1 METNRKISRIIHG
14 QPTSDGA
21 GVRLTRIFGFYEQ
34 GLLDPF
40 LMLDYFGSENPDD
53 YIAGFPWHPHRG
65 METVTYMLDGKVEHS
80 DNMGNSGV
88 IGKGD
93 IQWMTAGSGIIHQE
107 MPQNMGGRM
116 AGFQLWVN
124 LPKSA
129 KMIAP
134 RYQDIPA
141 SKVKTVALENGV
153 KVKVLAGTFRDTR
166 GPVENII
173 ADPEYFDVEM
183 PENSE
188 FVMPVN
194 ADYTVFAYLYEGNAR
209 FDETMPEP
217 MRAGQGALFGKGPQ
231 VKAMTGASKARFIL
245 ISGKPI
251 REPIAWRGPI
261 VMNTEAELNMA
272 FKELKEDIFIK
283 KT

>member
-40 LMLDYFGSENPDD
+40 LMLDFFGSDNPDD

-65 METVTYMLDGKVEHS
+65 METVTYMLDGKMEHS
-80 DNMGNSGV
+80 DSMGNSGV

-107 MPQNMGGRM
+107 MPQNPSGRM
-116 AGFQLWVN
+116 GGFQLWVN
-124 LPKSA
+124 LPA
-129 KMIAP
+129 AHKMISP

-141 SKVKTVALENGV
+141 AKVQTVTLNNGV
-153 KVKVLAGTFRDTR
+153 KVKVLAGTFNGIR

-173 ADPEYFDVEM
+173 ADPDYFDVEM
-183 PENSE
+183 PERTE
-188 FVMPVN
+188 FIIPVN
-194 ADYTVFAYLYEGNAR
+194 ADYTVFAYLYEGTVQ
-209 FDETMPEP
+209 FDESRTTPLH
-217 MRAGQGALFGKGPQ
+217 AGQGALFGKGNQ
-231 VKAMTGASKARFIL
+231 IKVTTGDDKAKFIL

-251 REPIAWRGPI
+251 GEPIAWRGPI
-261 VMNTEAELNMA
+261 VMNTEAELNVA
-272 FKELKEDIFIK
+272 FKELREDQFIK
-283 KT
+283 KN

>member
-40 LMLDYFGSENPDD
+40 LMLDYFGSENPND

-80 DNMGNSGV
+80 DSMGNSGV

-107 MPQNMGGRM
+107 MPQNTGGRM
-116 AGFQLWVN
+116 GGFQLWVN

-141 SKVKTVALENGV
+141 SKVQTVTLENGV
-153 KVKVLAGTFRDTR
+153 KVKVLAGTFQGTR

-194 ADYTVFAYLYEGNAR
+194 TDYTVFAYLYEGSAR
-209 FDETMPEP
+209 FDENRTDP

-245 ISGKPI
+245 ISMLHPVYSTMKNQSPY
-251 REPIAWRGPI
+251 P
-261 VMNTEAELNMA
+261 
-272 FKELKEDIFIK
+272 
-283 KT
+283 

>member
-21 GVRLTRIFGFYEQ
+21 GVRLNRIFGFYEQ
-34 GLLDPF
+34 GQLDPF

-53 YIAGFPWHPHRG
+53 YISGFPWHPHRG
-65 METVTYMLDGKVEHS
+65 IETVTYMLDGRVEHS
-80 DNMGNSGV
+80 DSMGNSGV

-107 MPQNMGGRM
+107 MPQNTGGRM
-116 AGFQLWVN
+116 GGFQLWVN
-124 LPKSA
+124 LPASS

-141 SKVKTVALENGV
+141 SKVQMVTLLNGV
-153 KVKVLAGTFRDTR
+153 MVKVLAGTFQGTR

-173 ADPEYFDVEM
+173 ADPDYFDVEM
-183 PENSE
+183 PENTE
-188 FVMPVN
+188 FITPVN
-194 ADYTVFAYLYEGNAR
+194 ADYTVFAYLYEGTAL
-209 FDETMPEP
+209 FDENRTEP

-231 VKAMTGASKARFIL
+231 VKVTTGAQKARFIL

-251 REPIAWRGPI
+251 GEPIAWRGPI
-261 VMNTEAELNMA
+261 VMNTEAELKVA
-272 FKELKEDIFIK
+272 FKELNEDKFIR
-283 KT
+283 